1 MSDSFL
7 FSNEWKVKNYAKTE
21 NAKLVDAVAYTD
33 NNGTW
38 YMELKYTYEDEA
50 GLHERYYPKVE
61 FPFFCGKLPPE
72 EFTSD
77 RFGHDELTIS
87 LFSNEVAAFRTEFW
101 NPVSGQMMRD
111 VCVVD
116 NLIKPAVHE
125 MTIEEIEKEL
135 GYKVKII
142 NKENNNES

>member
-1 MSDSFL
+1 
-7 FSNEWKVKNYAKTE
+7 
-21 NAKLVDAVAYTD
+21 
-33 NNGTW
+33 
-38 YMELKYTYEDEA
+38 
-50 GLHERYYPKVE
+50 
-61 FPFFCGKLPPE
+61 
-72 EFTSD
+72 
-77 RFGHDELTIS
+77 
-87 LFSNEVAAFRTEFW
+87 
-101 NPVSGQMMRD
+101 MRD